1 MSAYTYLYKVE
12 LADKYTKKIMKVLQE
27 TKNKEM
33 REARIGSI
41 LLDLLNNFENT
52 KVKPVV
58 IERIF
63 MKNNDET
70 TPS

>member
-12 LADKYTKKIMKVLQE
+12 LADKYTKKIMKVLKE
-27 TKNKEM
+27 TKNREM

-52 KVKPVV
+52 KVKPIV

-63 MKNNDET
+63 IKNDET